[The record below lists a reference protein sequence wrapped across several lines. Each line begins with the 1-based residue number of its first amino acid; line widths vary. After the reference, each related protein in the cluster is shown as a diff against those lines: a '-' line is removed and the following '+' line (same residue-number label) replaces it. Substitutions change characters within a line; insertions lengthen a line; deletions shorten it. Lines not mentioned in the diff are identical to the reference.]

1 MYLRCFIADS
11 PTLWFKLLPWAEFWY
26 NTSFQHSS
34 KMTPFEVVYGRPPPT
49 ITRFIADS
57 SHNQAVVENFR
68 QRDETL
74 AILKDNLHQ
83 AQARMKALAD
93 KGRRDISFEVGDWVY
108 VRFRPYRQLSMRLQR
123 YSKLSRRFFGPFKI
137 LQRIGV
143 VAYKLDLPTSSRIHN
158 VFHGKLSQQVT
169 PNDLL
174 DPAAPLIFQP
184 GSTLQHMLV
193 SKGGHQIQQF
203 LIR

>member
-1 MYLRCFIADS
+1 
-11 PTLWFKLLPWAEFWY
+11 
-26 NTSFQHSS
+26 
-34 KMTPFEVVYGRPPPT
+34 MTPFEVVYGKPTPT
-49 ITRFIADS
+49 ITRFIIDPY
-57 SHNQAVVENFR
+57 HNQAVVKNFR
-68 QRDETL
+68 QHNETL
-74 AILKDNLHQ
+74 VILKDILHQ

-93 KGRRDISFEVGDWVY
+93 KGRRDIYFEIGDWLY
-108 VRFRPYRQLSMRLQR
+108 VRLRPYRQLSMHLQR
-123 YSKLSRRFFGPFKI
+123 HSKLSRRFFGSFKI

-143 VAYKLDLPTSSRIHN
+143 MAYKLDLPTSSRIHN